1 MSALCKYVA
10 ASDEVGKDGFHEFK
24 KPGYFESERD
34 LVDLIRNITGTGR
47 ARNPITYLVEAA
59 DDLVYS
65 TVDLEDGVKKGV
77 ISWNALVEALRG
89 ERDSDD
95 AIIRRCIEEAIHYI
109 DEASV
114 PLVGKA
120 RDEVL
125 AVTFRN
131 KVLTESV
138 PRVVEQFQGIYSA
151 IMEGQYHGELAADS
165 RAGLLIQACKKT
177 AGKLIYSADEILR
190 LEVMGREVIHD
201 LMNLFWK
208 AVSQHDGSTETK
220 TFPGKLYN
228 LMSSNYRVVAQANAG

>member
-1 MSALCKYVA
+1 M
-10 ASDEVGKDGFHEFK
+10 
-24 KPGYFESERD
+24 
-34 LVDLIRNITGTGR
+34 
-47 ARNPITYLVEAA
+47 
-59 DDLVYS
+59 
-65 TVDLEDGVKKGV
+65 
-77 ISWNALVEALRG
+77 
-89 ERDSDD
+89 
-95 AIIRRCIEEAIHYI
+95 
-109 DEASV
+109 
-114 PLVGKA
+114 
-120 RDEVL
+120 
-125 AVTFRN
+125 TFRN

-228 LMSSNYRVVAQANAG
+228 LMSSNYRVVAQQALDEKRLPIRYCKLQLVTDYICGMTTPLRVPCTSG